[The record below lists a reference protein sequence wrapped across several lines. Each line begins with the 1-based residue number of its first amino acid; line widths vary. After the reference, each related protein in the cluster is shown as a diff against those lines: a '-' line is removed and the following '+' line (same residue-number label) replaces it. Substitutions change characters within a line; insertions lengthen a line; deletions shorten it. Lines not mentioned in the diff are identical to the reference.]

1 MRLLAQNDV
10 KVPAQGIFYA
20 PGWEKSPFEGMKYWF
35 SVVIVPVCSVVL
47 THRAGHAADSFEPL
61 PSVFGIKSLYV
72 SCEAVDAG
80 LTPPVS
86 LLNDCL
92 GLARREDVKEILQI
106 GEQVGLIAFHWKTV
120 IPTLFNDFCRSFCLA
135 HQSIGSHSDILSIH
149 RFEKFLLLS

>member
-35 SVVIVPVCSVVL
+35 SVVIVPFCSVVR

-92 GLARREDVKEILQI
+92 GLARRVRLKRYCVLYAVKPIKKVTEHVVFAGII
-106 GEQVGLIAFHWKTV
+106 FA
-120 IPTLFNDFCRSFCLA
+120 
-135 HQSIGSHSDILSIH
+135 LS
-149 RFEKFLLLS
+149 